1 METTNFY
8 FSEAAKVLNVPYQGN
23 EDKFELSLLK
33 TQECEFIYV
42 VYKEEAK
49 AFYCDIVGFED
60 GSAYFLREQFVKLV
74 IGERSKL
81 MLWDKAKEKYSTFYS
96 GTQKCQFSN
105 AVLHNPV
112 SNSSI
117 ALLTIFLE
125 DRILVNEQGILKYN
139 DNECIVVEVPGKG
152 FLLWRADETYPCELA
167 AMSRKIT
174 EQELNAIIAGD
185 KDGKIENFREGG
197 DYDGDSSWSYGL
209 LHLWNRCCSFL
220 KR

>member
-1 METTNFY
+1 METKDY
-8 FSEAAKVLNVPYQGN
+8 FNLAAQVLNVPYSGN
-23 EDKFELSLLK
+23 EDKFELSLLN
-33 TQECEFIYV
+33 TQVCEFIYV

-49 AFYCDIVGFED
+49 AFYCDIVAFD
-60 GSAYFLREQFVKLV
+60 DDQPFLMREQFVKLV
-74 IGERSKL
+74 IGKRSKL
-81 MLWDKAKEKYSTFYS
+81 MLWDNAKEKYSTFYC
-96 GTQKCQFSN
+96 GTQKCQFCN

-139 DNECIVVEVPGKG
+139 DNKCIVMDVPDKG
-152 FLLWRADETYPCELA
+152 FLLWRADETYLCELA
-167 AMSRKIT
+167 PMSRKIT

-185 KDGKIENFREGG
+185 KGGKIENFREGG
-197 DYDGDSSWSYGL
+197 DYDGDSHWIYGL